1 MDRDSK
7 VLELVAYAWAGF
19 GAAFGPN
26 LALVTGLAAGL
37 IGIGYLDT
45 PLEGADSE
53 KVFMLLAKTLFHPV
67 VAGIALA
74 GILAAVMSTA
84 DSQLLVASSAVA
96 EDFYKGLLRKDATE
110 EECLWVGRGA
120 VIVIALIAFSLAMD
134 RDSKVLELVAY
145 AWAGFGAAFGP
156 TILLSLYWRGMTR
169 AGAIAGIIVGGL
181 TVIIW
186 ELLSK
191 ELSYGLFE
199 LYEIVPG
206 VILSVFAI
214 VAVSL
219 FTSSESTI
227 SQGRKTNE
235 HNPAGD

>member
-1 MDRDSK
+1 
-7 VLELVAYAWAGF
+7 
-19 GAAFGPN
+19 
-26 LALVTGLAAGL
+26 
-37 IGIGYLDT
+37 
-45 PLEGADSE
+45 
-53 KVFMLLAKTLFHPV
+53 MLLAKTLFHPV